1 MALYYFLF
9 LAHVSKEKQKI
20 PDILVLRIKYL
31 AINAFLLFIIFV
43 FKMEGYMMAFNRVC
57 EITSGDK
64 DFDIQYSEPIVRRF
78 TLKE

>member
-1 MALYYFLF
+1 MHFY
-9 LAHVSKEKQKI
+9 
-20 PDILVLRIKYL
+20 
-31 AINAFLLFIIFV
+31 FLLFFV
-43 FKMEGYMMAFNRVC
+43 FKMEGYMMPFNRVC